1 MCHSWGEGGEH
12 SCEPLRAT
20 SARAQDRQ
28 KSGPSAPAPSLFVF
42 QFSRR
47 SVFKSMH
54 TIFNYQTLLPSKLKQ
69 EDEALFLFSLVNKHL
84 SNENLHFSGSRFP
97 WVIAETV

>member
-1 MCHSWGEGGEH
+1 
-12 SCEPLRAT
+12 
-20 SARAQDRQ
+20 
-28 KSGPSAPAPSLFVF
+28 
-42 QFSRR
+42 
-47 SVFKSMH
+47 MH